1 MVLAPYAADIH
12 QVPDISIKLL
22 WTGGCEILSKKG
34 EEKKK
39 KSINQIQFLG
49 LQ

>member
-39 KSINQIQFLG
+39 KIN
-49 LQ
+49 